1 MTRHLAHQPRTMEGS
16 MAHRLALVR
25 QRLVFLLVL
34 FFAGFAV
41 LGLRTLSLATGGT
54 GGGRATA
61 SAAVPDVTA
70 STTAMTEPLAER
82 APIVDRAGRLLAV
95 NLPVRSLYADPRRL
109 RDDPARVARRLAR
122 ILEDVPE
129 GLIRSR
135 LESGRRFV
143 WIKRHL
149 TPDEVWRVN
158 ALGIAGLA
166 FRREERRIYPQGR
179 LAAHL
184 VGFVDADGRG
194 LMGVERA
201 FDDRLRRPAG
211 GGGALRLAL
220 DLRVQQALRDELR
233 RAMAHFSALGA
244 AGVVMDV
251 DSGELLALV
260 SLPDFDPDH
269 AADAPARAR
278 FNRVTQGVY
287 ELGSTFKTFTL
298 AAALDAGVVRLD
310 SRYDARAP
318 IRVAGGYTI
327 HDDHPKS
334 RVLSVP
340 EAYVYSS
347 NIAFAKMALDLGLER
362 QRAFFARLGFFRPP
376 AVELPERGRPLH
388 PEPWR
393 EVTAMTA
400 AFGHGIAVTPLQ
412 LAAATAAMVNG
423 GVLHPAT
430 VLLHEGRE
438 APAGEPVID
447 PATSARLRALM
458 RLVVVRGTGAKAE
471 AAGYRVAGKTGT
483 AEKAIGGRYRRDA
496 LLTSFVGVF
505 PADGPRYLVL
515 ALLDEPKGRADTF
528 GFASAGWTA
537 APVVSRVVE
546 RIAPMLGI
554 PPAEPREDPLFRR
567 AALMIAEEGKE

>member
-1 MTRHLAHQPRTMEGS
+1 MTRIAAHASRQMEGS

-34 FFAGFAV
+34 FFVGFAV
-41 LGLRTLSLATGGT
+41 LGLRTLALATSGSERVRAISA
-54 GGGRATA
+54 GGRADGST
-61 SAAVPDVTA
+61 SAGVAG
-70 STTAMTEPLAER
+70 LAAR

-95 NLPVRSLYADPRRL
+95 DLPVRSLYADPRRL
-109 RDDPARVARRLAR
+109 RGDPARIASRLAQV
-122 ILEDVPE
+122 LADVPE

-149 TPDEVWRVN
+149 TPEEVWDVN

-166 FRREERRIYPQGR
+166 FKREERRIYPQGR

-184 VGFVDADGRG
+184 VGFVDSDGRG

-201 FDDRLRRPAG
+201 FDDRLRKPSRG
-211 GGGALRLAL
+211 SSQALRLSV

-233 RAMAHFSALGA
+233 RAMMHFSAVGA

-251 DSGELLALV
+251 ESGELLALV
-260 SLPDFDPDH
+260 SLPDFDPDR
-269 AADAPARAR
+269 AAEAPAQAR
-278 FNRVTQGVY
+278 FNRVSQGVY

-298 AAALDAGVVRLD
+298 AAALDSGVVRLE
-310 SRYDARAP
+310 SRYDAREP
-318 IRVAGGYTI
+318 IRVSGGYTI
-327 HDDHPKS
+327 HDDHPKR
-334 RVLSVP
+334 RVLSIP
-340 EAYVYSS
+340 EAYIYSS

-362 QRAFFARLGFFRPP
+362 QRAFFRRLGFFRPP
-376 AVELPERGRPLH
+376 AVELPERGSPLY
-388 PEPWR
+388 PEQWR
-393 EVTAMTA
+393 EVNAMTA

-430 VLLHEGRE
+430 VLVHEKGTVST
-438 APAGEPVID
+438 GEVVIA

-458 RLVVVRGTGAKAE
+458 RLVVARGTGGKADVV
-471 AAGYRVAGKTGT
+471 GYRVAGKTGT

-505 PADGPRYLVL
+505 PADAPRYLVL

-546 RIAPMLGI
+546 RIAPMLGVF
-554 PPAEPREDPLFRR
+554 PAETHEDPLFRR
-567 AALMIAEEGKE
+567 AALLVAERGKE

>member
-1 MTRHLAHQPRTMEGS
+1 MMQHAPQMSRRMEGS

-41 LGLRTLSLATGGT
+41 LALRTLSLATT
-54 GGGRATA
+54 GDEGGRAMAAA
-61 SAAVPDVTA
+61 SSRLLAAAPEDA
-70 STTAMTEPLAER
+70 SRPER
-82 APIVDRAGRLLAV
+82 AAIVDRAGRLLAV
-95 NLPVRSLYADPRRL
+95 NLPVRSLYADPHRL
-109 RDDPARVARRLAR
+109 RDDPAQVAHRLSAV
-122 ILEDVPE
+122 LTDVSE
-129 GLIRSR
+129 GLIRAR
-135 LESGRRFV
+135 LESGRRFI

-158 ALGIAGLA
+158 ALGIPGLA
-166 FRREERRIYPQGR
+166 FKREEHRIYPQGR

-184 VGFVDADGRG
+184 VGFVDSDGRG

-201 FDDRLRRPAG
+201 FDERLRKPSPG
-211 GGGALRLAL
+211 SSGALRLSV
-220 DLRVQQALRDELR
+220 DLRVQQSLRDELR
-233 RAMAHFSALGA
+233 HAMVHFSSLGA

-251 DSGELLALV
+251 NTGELLALV

-269 AADAPARAR
+269 AADAPPAAR
-278 FNRVTQGVY
+278 FNRISQGVY

-310 SRYDARAP
+310 SRYDAREP
-318 IRVAGGYTI
+318 IPVAGGYTI
-327 HDDHPKS
+327 HDDHPKR

-340 EAYVYSS
+340 EAYIYSS
-347 NIAFAKMALDLGLER
+347 NIAFAKIALDLGLDR
-362 QRAFFARLGFFRPP
+362 QRSFFERLGFFRPP
-376 AVELPERGRPLH
+376 IIELPERGRPLH
-388 PEPWR
+388 PERWR
-393 EVTAMTA
+393 EVNAMTA

-430 VLLHEGRE
+430 VLVHDGNE
-438 APAGEPVID
+438 APAGGVPVIT
-447 PATSARLRALM
+447 PRTSARLRALM
-458 RLVVVRGTGAKAE
+458 RLVVTRGTGARAQ
-471 AAGYRVAGKTGT
+471 AVGYRVAGKTGT
-483 AEKAIGGRYRRDA
+483 AEKAVGGSYRRDA

-505 PADGPRYLVL
+505 PADAPRYLVL

-546 RIAPMLGI
+546 RIAPMLGVR
-554 PPAEPREDPLFRR
+554 PAIPREDSLFQR
-567 AALMIAEEGKE
+567 AELLVAGEGEG